1 MVKPEPTAAVE
12 SRVRELLLDYAGT
25 LSAVDLAAVLLKVSV
40 DISLEEEGLEFD
52 RDVTR
57 MRDALAS
64 SLRRTLRVDLAEIV
78 RSV

>member
-1 MVKPEPTAAVE
+1 MIKPEPTAVVE

-25 LSAVDLAAVLLKVSV
+25 LSAVDLASVLLKVSV

-64 SLRRTLRVDLAEIV
+64 NLRRTLRVDLAEIV